1 MEPLP
6 DDDIEGIPNPF
17 TMWFLTSHQK
27 LLFNRLAVFWQ
38 FLLLLTYICWENMS
52 VFMLIYLSVML
63 LSFRIWWI
71 WWWEPTD
78 NIFWISIR
86 IRISSILLLFTGI
99 LSWLN
104 IIFLK
109 TAETKPSLIFDI
121 CLTYSFPLLSL
132 LVNIINGIRL
142 LKLWYVWYK
151 LTVELE
157 IRREHE
163 DQAFNDIF
171 ADREG
176 YSEAREE
183 IEAAGIDA
191 TELDEIQRVEIRNAR
206 RVLSHFGSRA
216 PQNMNMLRMLFNI
229 DGDRNP
235 EDTEENRV
243 LLFTKIMSLPFNKEK
258 HGSSE
263 CCTIWWTEFEE
274 GKYIKI
280 LPKCSHLFHE
290 ECIEKWIMKA
300 KHGMILCPMW
310 RTDIKQELE
319 IQEQVNSIEAEN
331 IDTVDEDSKTSDIEN
346 PSNHT

>member
-1 MEPLP
+1 M
-6 DDDIEGIPNPF
+6 
-17 TMWFLTSHQK
+17 
-27 LLFNRLAVFWQ
+27 
-38 FLLLLTYICWENMS
+38 
-52 VFMLIYLSVML
+52 
-63 LSFRIWWI
+63 
-71 WWWEPTD
+71 
-78 NIFWISIR
+78 
-86 IRISSILLLFTGI
+86 FTGI

-263 CCTIWWTEFEE
+263 CCTI
-274 GKYIKI
+274 
-280 LPKCSHLFHE
+280 
-290 ECIEKWIMKA
+290 
-300 KHGMILCPMW
+300 
-310 RTDIKQELE
+310 
-319 IQEQVNSIEAEN
+319 
-331 IDTVDEDSKTSDIEN
+331 
-346 PSNHT
+346 